1 METCTVE
8 TGLLKKKPCAEAAVT
23 HCVNC
28 EQPLCAKH
36 SVPELNPAGKK
47 TGKFLCKEC
56 SVAHREHDKAV
67 GATPLEKPKP
77 TAPPAAAKPAGPTPP
92 GAAAKPAAPAAAPAA
107 PAAAA
112 SPKSKEDD
120 SLGAIDF
127 TPTKK

>member
-8 TGLLKKKPCAEAAVT
+8 TGLLKKKPCGEPSVT

-28 EQPLCAKH
+28 EQALCGKH
-36 SVPELNPAGKK
+36 AVPQLSAGRK

-56 SVAHREHDKAV
+56 SLAHREHEKAV
-67 GATPLEKPKP
+67 GTLPQEKPKP
-77 TAPPAAAKPAGPTPP
+77 AAAPAPKAAAAPSTPP
-92 GAAAKPAAPAAAPAA
+92 AAKPAAPAAAPAA
-107 PAAAA
+107 P
-112 SPKSKEDD
+112 KKEED